1 MDVLVQQLQDDM
13 QGSISL
19 AGDRTSEAMQK
30 SYRINAMGIGYRGA
44 ACPFY
49 FQRQN

>member
-1 MDVLVQQLQDDM
+1 M

-30 SYRINAMGIGYRGA
+30 SYRINATGIGYRGGGL
-44 ACPFY
+44 PFL
-49 FQRQN
+49 FSMAKLI